1 MFLDESGTKK
11 TWIAIVQD
19 RCFAETRDENAILCQ
34 GDGTTGG
41 LFHGQNGIDLGMFH
55 ITFYHIWRRVAGI
68 DVHGNNILSIIYDTQ
83 MTMMVLVHATFMDLA
98 QVQNIHHT
106 EINRCKNNVFR
117 PVVLRKQYLDFLTK
131 GFKVMFDL
139 VILKDYLLLFI
150 IHSSLKD
157 QRFHF
162 KFIFFFQ
169 FKMKA
174 RQN

>member
-1 MFLDESGTKK
+1 
-11 TWIAIVQD
+11 
-19 RCFAETRDENAILCQ
+19 
-34 GDGTTGG
+34 
-41 LFHGQNGIDLGMFH
+41 MFH
-55 ITFYHIWRRVAGI
+55 ITFYHVWRRVAGI
-68 DVHGNNILSIIYDTQ
+68 DVHGNNILSVIDDTQ
-83 MTMMVLVHATFMDLA
+83 MTMMVLVHATFVDLA
-98 QVQNIHHT
+98 QVQDIHHT
-106 EINRCKNNVFR
+106 KINRCKNNVFR

-169 FKMKA
+169 FTPSKMDFPVVFYSDPFYKKMPHKSTDLKSA
-174 RQN
+174 AVQHYLTSFQKHVLIDIERIH